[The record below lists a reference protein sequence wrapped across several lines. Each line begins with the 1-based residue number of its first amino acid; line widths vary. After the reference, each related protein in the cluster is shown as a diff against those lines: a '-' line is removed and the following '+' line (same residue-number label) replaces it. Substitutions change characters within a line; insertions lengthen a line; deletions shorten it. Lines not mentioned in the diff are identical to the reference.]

1 MRVYLANTFSLNML
15 CERYHLLEFRQLDPH
30 ITALLLYV
38 FWGDIVNVIAQAEL
52 DEVVNALLTLHVPH
66 LPLPKPEQQPVRL
79 APNDALVIAQYAG
92 PQLEPGMTTL
102 PDDAQIT
109 FWLVHQCRSPNATT
123 IAELID
129 AYQTAVDRAAQE
141 TKGQAPSYAHWEG
154 IIWLTRRSDELGARP
169 VEVLEALQQLS
180 TYAGF

>member
-1 MRVYLANTFSLNML
+1 MHVYLSNTFSLNML
-15 CERYHLLEFRQLDPH
+15 CERYHLVEFRQLDPH

-38 FWGDIVNVIAQAEL
+38 FWGDIVNVIAQQEL
-52 DEVVNALLTLHVPH
+52 DEVVNALLTQHVPH
-66 LPLPKPEQQPVRL
+66 LPLPKPEQLTVRL
-79 APNDALVIAQYAG
+79 APNDALVVAMYTG
-92 PQLEPGMTTL
+92 PQLEPGTTIL
-102 PDDAQIT
+102 PDNARIT

-123 IAELID
+123 TTELID
-129 AYQTAVDRAAQE
+129 AYQTAVERATQE